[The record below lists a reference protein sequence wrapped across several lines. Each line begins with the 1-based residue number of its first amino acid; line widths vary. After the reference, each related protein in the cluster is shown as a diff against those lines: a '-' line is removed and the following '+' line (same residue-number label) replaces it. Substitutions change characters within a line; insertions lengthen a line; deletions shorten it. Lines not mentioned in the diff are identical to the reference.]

1 MASEFK
7 KHRFVYAV
15 VNLIGMIV
23 GAGMF
28 GIPYAMAKAGML
40 VGVFYLLFLG
50 WVILIIHFYY
60 GEIILRTNQPH
71 RLVGYAAKYLGQ
83 RAKKIVTF
91 TILLEY
97 YGALLAYIILG
108 SHFLS
113 IIFSRWFAVPEAFWA
128 ILFSVVASSIIF
140 LGLKA
145 VSRNEFFLKTLL
157 FLILFFLLVK
167 SASLVN
173 FSNWATFDLKN
184 LFLPYGI
191 ILFSLG
197 GSAAI
202 PEMRKILQGDEKRL
216 KKAIVWG
223 TAAPVVLY
231 LLFALVIVGV
241 TGGETSPDAISG
253 LVSHFGEWVVM
264 LGAIVGLLA
273 VFTPFLLLALALKE
287 MFCGDYRMKKR
298 AGFILACLVPLLA
311 YLAGFKNFI
320 LVIGFLGAVAGGLH
334 GMTVLWVHAKAKKMG
349 DRTPEFRVKAPK
361 LLAWFL
367 ATVFVLGIIYE
378 VFYLVK

>member
-1 MASEFK
+1 MTSEFK
-7 KHRFVYAV
+7 KHRFIYAV
-15 VNLIGMIV
+15 VNLIGMVV

-28 GIPYAMAKAGML
+28 GIPYAMAKAGMI
-40 VGVFYLLFLG
+40 VGIFYLLFLG
-50 WVILIIHFYY
+50 WAILIIHFCY

-91 TILLEY
+91 SILLEY
-97 YGALLAYIILG
+97 YGALLAYVILG

-113 IIFSRWFAVPEAFWA
+113 IIFSRWLSIPEVIWA
-128 ILFSVVASSIIF
+128 IIFAAFASFIIF
-140 LGLKA
+140 FGLKA

-157 FLILFFLLVK
+157 FAILIFLLIK
-167 SASLVN
+167 GASLMN
-173 FSNWATFDLKN
+173 FGNLVTFDLKS

-216 KKAIVWG
+216 KKAIIWG
-223 TAAPVVLY
+223 TIVPVVLY
-231 LLFALVIVGV
+231 LFFTLVIVGV
-241 TGGETSPDAISG
+241 SGGDTSPDAISG
-253 LVSHFGEWVVM
+253 LVSHFGEWVVL
-264 LGAIVGLLA
+264 LGAVVGLLA
-273 VFTPFLLLALALKE
+273 VFTPFLMLGLALKE
-287 MFCGDYRMKKR
+287 MFCDDYHCRKR
-298 AGFILACLVPLLA
+298 TGFILACFVPLLA
-311 YLAGFKNFI
+311 YLAGLKNFI

-334 GMTVLWVHAKAKKMG
+334 GIMILWVHAKAKKMG
-349 DRTPEFRVKAPK
+349 DRAPEYRVRAPK

-367 ATVFVLGIIYE
+367 ATIFILGIIYE
-378 VFYLVK
+378 VFYLIK